1 MKGDEILRVP
11 FLKKILIFDKYPYI
25 SKMLA
30 YGTNVPWLKH
40 QSALAGAPKCPGW
53 STFRA
58 QRIIVLTLRDSGAI
72 FQR

>member
-11 FLKKILIFDKYPYI
+11 FLKKILIFDKCPYI

-40 QSALAGAPKCPGW
+40 QSALVGALLGH
-53 STFRA
+53 RE
-58 QRIIVLTLRDSGAI
+58 L
-72 FQR
+72 

>member
-1 MKGDEILRVP
+1 MHPSPPEPPINTGDSGGKMKGDEILRVP

-40 QSALAGAPKCPGW
+40 QSALIGALLGH
-53 STFRA
+53 RE
-58 QRIIVLTLRDSGAI
+58 L
-72 FQR
+72 

>member
-1 MKGDEILRVP
+1 MHPSPPETPINTWDSDGKMKGDEILRVP

-40 QSALAGAPKCPGW
+40 QSALAGALLGH
-53 STFRA
+53 RE
-58 QRIIVLTLRDSGAI
+58 L
-72 FQR
+72 